1 MKHSLLNKVTHTDCV
16 EGMKRLPENSIDLT
30 VTSPPYD
37 NLRDYDG
44 YDFDIKRT
52 IEQLYRITRSGG

>member
-52 IEQLYRITRSGG
+52 IEQLYRITKSGG